1 MCHFHS
7 SVEGAV
13 TYTAMLFIP
22 SHAPMDYYTK
32 DYEKGLALYSS
43 NVLIMEKC
51 DDLLP
56 DYYNFVRGVVAS
68 ADVSLN
74 ISRETLQQNRQ
85 LKAIAKRVE
94 KKITADKKAEEA
106 VKEVKAEVK
115 SAAEKTG
122 AAVKETAKK
131 AVKTAEKAVK
141 TAAKATKAKKETV
154 KKAVEAEIKDEVFVQ
169 FAGGEINV
177 EAVVAAAKAD
187 YKAKGHRTPK
197 TVSVY
202 IKPEEGVA
210 YYTVKGVGSEDYKVE
225 L

>member
-1 MCHFHS
+1 M
-7 SVEGAV
+7 A
-13 TYTAMLFIP
+13 
-22 SHAPMDYYTK
+22 
-32 DYEKGLALYSS
+32 
-43 NVLIMEKC
+43 
-51 DDLLP
+51 
-56 DYYNFVRGVVAS
+56 
-68 ADVSLN
+68 
-74 ISRETLQQNRQ
+74 
-85 LKAIAKRVE
+85 E
-94 KKITADKKAEEA
+94 KKIAADKKAEEA

-122 AAVKETAKK
+122 EAVKETAKK

-141 TAAKATKAKKETV
+141 TAAKAKKETV

-169 FAGGEINV
+169 FAGREINV

>member
-1 MCHFHS
+1 M
-7 SVEGAV
+7 A
-13 TYTAMLFIP
+13 
-22 SHAPMDYYTK
+22 
-32 DYEKGLALYSS
+32 
-43 NVLIMEKC
+43 
-51 DDLLP
+51 
-56 DYYNFVRGVVAS
+56 
-68 ADVSLN
+68 
-74 ISRETLQQNRQ
+74 
-85 LKAIAKRVE
+85 E

-122 AAVKETAKK
+122 AAAKK

-169 FAGGEINV
+169 FAGREINV

>member
-1 MCHFHS
+1 M
-7 SVEGAV
+7 A
-13 TYTAMLFIP
+13 
-22 SHAPMDYYTK
+22 
-32 DYEKGLALYSS
+32 
-43 NVLIMEKC
+43 
-51 DDLLP
+51 
-56 DYYNFVRGVVAS
+56 
-68 ADVSLN
+68 
-74 ISRETLQQNRQ
+74 
-85 LKAIAKRVE
+85 E

-141 TAAKATKAKKETV
+141 TAAKATKAKKTV

-169 FAGGEINV
+169 FAGVEINV

>member
-1 MCHFHS
+1 M
-7 SVEGAV
+7 A
-13 TYTAMLFIP
+13 
-22 SHAPMDYYTK
+22 
-32 DYEKGLALYSS
+32 
-43 NVLIMEKC
+43 
-51 DDLLP
+51 
-56 DYYNFVRGVVAS
+56 
-68 ADVSLN
+68 
-74 ISRETLQQNRQ
+74 
-85 LKAIAKRVE
+85 E

-122 AAVKETAKK
+122 AAVKET
-131 AVKTAEKAVK
+131 
-141 TAAKATKAKKETV
+141 V

-169 FAGGEINV
+169 FAGVEINV

>member
-1 MCHFHS
+1 M
-7 SVEGAV
+7 A
-13 TYTAMLFIP
+13 
-22 SHAPMDYYTK
+22 
-32 DYEKGLALYSS
+32 
-43 NVLIMEKC
+43 
-51 DDLLP
+51 
-56 DYYNFVRGVVAS
+56 
-68 ADVSLN
+68 
-74 ISRETLQQNRQ
+74 
-85 LKAIAKRVE
+85 E
-94 KKITADKKAEEA
+94 KKIAADKKAEEA
-106 VKEVKAEVK
+106 VNEVKAEVK

-141 TAAKATKAKKETV
+141 TAAKAKKETV

-169 FAGGEINV
+169 FTGREINV

>member
-1 MCHFHS
+1 M
-7 SVEGAV
+7 A
-13 TYTAMLFIP
+13 
-22 SHAPMDYYTK
+22 
-32 DYEKGLALYSS
+32 
-43 NVLIMEKC
+43 
-51 DDLLP
+51 
-56 DYYNFVRGVVAS
+56 
-68 ADVSLN
+68 
-74 ISRETLQQNRQ
+74 
-85 LKAIAKRVE
+85 E

-141 TAAKATKAKKETV
+141 TATKAKKETV

>member
-1 MCHFHS
+1 M
-7 SVEGAV
+7 A
-13 TYTAMLFIP
+13 
-22 SHAPMDYYTK
+22 
-32 DYEKGLALYSS
+32 
-43 NVLIMEKC
+43 
-51 DDLLP
+51 
-56 DYYNFVRGVVAS
+56 
-68 ADVSLN
+68 
-74 ISRETLQQNRQ
+74 
-85 LKAIAKRVE
+85 E

-141 TAAKATKAKKETV
+141 TAAKAKKETV

-169 FAGGEINV
+169 FAGREINV

>member
-1 MCHFHS
+1 MVAISPFECLSMACRS
-7 SVEGAV
+7 SISI
-13 TYTAMLFIP
+13 FFRQ
-22 SHAPMDYYTK
+22 
-32 DYEKGLALYSS
+32 SS
-43 NVLIMEKC
+43 TI
-51 DDLLP
+51 
-56 DYYNFVRGVVAS
+56 VRS
-68 ADVSLN
+68 SSDRC
-74 ISRETLQQNRQ
+74 I
-85 LKAIAKRVE
+85 
-94 KKITADKKAEEA
+94 
-106 VKEVKAEVK
+106 K

>member
-1 MCHFHS
+1 M
-7 SVEGAV
+7 A
-13 TYTAMLFIP
+13 
-22 SHAPMDYYTK
+22 
-32 DYEKGLALYSS
+32 
-43 NVLIMEKC
+43 
-51 DDLLP
+51 
-56 DYYNFVRGVVAS
+56 
-68 ADVSLN
+68 
-74 ISRETLQQNRQ
+74 
-85 LKAIAKRVE
+85 E

-141 TAAKATKAKKETV
+141 TAAKAKKETV

>member
-1 MCHFHS
+1 M
-7 SVEGAV
+7 A
-13 TYTAMLFIP
+13 
-22 SHAPMDYYTK
+22 
-32 DYEKGLALYSS
+32 
-43 NVLIMEKC
+43 
-51 DDLLP
+51 
-56 DYYNFVRGVVAS
+56 
-68 ADVSLN
+68 
-74 ISRETLQQNRQ
+74 
-85 LKAIAKRVE
+85 E
-94 KKITADKKAEEA
+94 KKIVADKKAEEA

-141 TAAKATKAKKETV
+141 TAAKAKKETV

-169 FAGGEINV
+169 FAGVEINV
-177 EAVVAAAKAD
+177 EAVVTAAKAD

>member
-1 MCHFHS
+1 M
-7 SVEGAV
+7 A
-13 TYTAMLFIP
+13 
-22 SHAPMDYYTK
+22 
-32 DYEKGLALYSS
+32 
-43 NVLIMEKC
+43 
-51 DDLLP
+51 
-56 DYYNFVRGVVAS
+56 
-68 ADVSLN
+68 
-74 ISRETLQQNRQ
+74 
-85 LKAIAKRVE
+85 E
-94 KKITADKKAEEA
+94 KKITADKKVEEA

-141 TAAKATKAKKETV
+141 TAAKAKKETV

-169 FAGGEINV
+169 FAGVEINV

>member
-1 MCHFHS
+1 M
-7 SVEGAV
+7 A
-13 TYTAMLFIP
+13 
-22 SHAPMDYYTK
+22 
-32 DYEKGLALYSS
+32 
-43 NVLIMEKC
+43 
-51 DDLLP
+51 
-56 DYYNFVRGVVAS
+56 
-68 ADVSLN
+68 
-74 ISRETLQQNRQ
+74 
-85 LKAIAKRVE
+85 E

-169 FAGGEINV
+169 FAGVEINV

-187 YKAKGHRTPK
+187 YKAKGHRTPQRHRLCRGS
-197 TVSVY
+197 VSVSTGNQRE
-202 IKPEEGVA
+202 IGRAHV
-210 YYTVKGVGSEDYKVE
+210 
-225 L
+225 

>member
-1 MCHFHS
+1 M
-7 SVEGAV
+7 A
-13 TYTAMLFIP
+13 
-22 SHAPMDYYTK
+22 
-32 DYEKGLALYSS
+32 
-43 NVLIMEKC
+43 
-51 DDLLP
+51 
-56 DYYNFVRGVVAS
+56 
-68 ADVSLN
+68 
-74 ISRETLQQNRQ
+74 
-85 LKAIAKRVE
+85 E
-94 KKITADKKAEEA
+94 KKIAADKKAEEA

-115 SAAEKTG
+115 AAAEKTG
-122 AAVKETAKK
+122 EAVKE
-131 AVKTAEKAVK
+131 TAEKAVK

>member
-1 MCHFHS
+1 M
-7 SVEGAV
+7 A
-13 TYTAMLFIP
+13 
-22 SHAPMDYYTK
+22 
-32 DYEKGLALYSS
+32 
-43 NVLIMEKC
+43 
-51 DDLLP
+51 
-56 DYYNFVRGVVAS
+56 
-68 ADVSLN
+68 
-74 ISRETLQQNRQ
+74 
-85 LKAIAKRVE
+85 E
-94 KKITADKKAEEA
+94 KKIVADKKAEEA

-169 FAGGEINV
+169 FAGVEINV
-177 EAVVAAAKAD
+177 EAVVTAAKAD
-187 YKAKGHRTPK
+187 YKAK

>member
-1 MCHFHS
+1 M
-7 SVEGAV
+7 A
-13 TYTAMLFIP
+13 
-22 SHAPMDYYTK
+22 
-32 DYEKGLALYSS
+32 
-43 NVLIMEKC
+43 
-51 DDLLP
+51 
-56 DYYNFVRGVVAS
+56 
-68 ADVSLN
+68 
-74 ISRETLQQNRQ
+74 
-85 LKAIAKRVE
+85 E

-169 FAGGEINV
+169 FAGVEINV

-187 YKAKGHRTPK
+187 YKAKGLLTLLPICSRNLSAVQRAVPPS
-197 TVSVY
+197 TV
-202 IKPEEGVA
+202 PA
-210 YYTVKGVGSEDYKVE
+210 
-225 L
+225 

>member
-1 MCHFHS
+1 M
-7 SVEGAV
+7 A
-13 TYTAMLFIP
+13 
-22 SHAPMDYYTK
+22 
-32 DYEKGLALYSS
+32 
-43 NVLIMEKC
+43 
-51 DDLLP
+51 
-56 DYYNFVRGVVAS
+56 
-68 ADVSLN
+68 
-74 ISRETLQQNRQ
+74 
-85 LKAIAKRVE
+85 E
-94 KKITADKKAEEA
+94 KKIAADKKAEEA

-115 SAAEKTG
+115 AAAEKTG
-122 AAVKETAKK
+122 EAVKETAKK

-141 TAAKATKAKKETV
+141 TAAKATKAKQETV

-169 FAGGEINV
+169 FAGVEVNV

>member
-1 MCHFHS
+1 M
-7 SVEGAV
+7 A
-13 TYTAMLFIP
+13 
-22 SHAPMDYYTK
+22 
-32 DYEKGLALYSS
+32 
-43 NVLIMEKC
+43 
-51 DDLLP
+51 
-56 DYYNFVRGVVAS
+56 
-68 ADVSLN
+68 
-74 ISRETLQQNRQ
+74 
-85 LKAIAKRVE
+85 E
-94 KKITADKKAEEA
+94 KKIAADKKAEEA

-122 AAVKETAKK
+122 A
-131 AVKTAEKAVK
+131 AVK

-169 FAGGEINV
+169 FAGREINV

>member
-1 MCHFHS
+1 M
-7 SVEGAV
+7 A
-13 TYTAMLFIP
+13 
-22 SHAPMDYYTK
+22 
-32 DYEKGLALYSS
+32 
-43 NVLIMEKC
+43 
-51 DDLLP
+51 
-56 DYYNFVRGVVAS
+56 
-68 ADVSLN
+68 
-74 ISRETLQQNRQ
+74 
-85 LKAIAKRVE
+85 E
-94 KKITADKKAEEA
+94 KKIAADKKAEEA

-115 SAAEKTG
+115 AAAEKTG

-141 TAAKATKAKKETV
+141 TAAKAKKETV

>member
-1 MCHFHS
+1 MSNKLRFTS
-7 SVEGAV
+7 SG
-13 TYTAMLFIP
+13 
-22 SHAPMDYYTK
+22 
-32 DYEKGLALYSS
+32 
-43 NVLIMEKC
+43 
-51 DDLLP
+51 
-56 DYYNFVRGVVAS
+56 
-68 ADVSLN
+68 
-74 ISRETLQQNRQ
+74 
-85 LKAIAKRVE
+85 
-94 KKITADKKAEEA
+94 
-106 VKEVKAEVK
+106 
-115 SAAEKTG
+115 
-122 AAVKETAKK
+122 K

-169 FAGGEINV
+169 FAGVEINV

-210 YYTVKGVGSEDYKVE
+210 YYTVKGVGSEDYRVE

>member
-1 MCHFHS
+1 M
-7 SVEGAV
+7 A
-13 TYTAMLFIP
+13 
-22 SHAPMDYYTK
+22 
-32 DYEKGLALYSS
+32 
-43 NVLIMEKC
+43 
-51 DDLLP
+51 
-56 DYYNFVRGVVAS
+56 
-68 ADVSLN
+68 
-74 ISRETLQQNRQ
+74 
-85 LKAIAKRVE
+85 E

-131 AVKTAEKAVK
+131 AVKTA
-141 TAAKATKAKKETV
+141 AKATKAKKETV

-169 FAGGEINV
+169 FAGVEINV

>member
-1 MCHFHS
+1 M
-7 SVEGAV
+7 A
-13 TYTAMLFIP
+13 
-22 SHAPMDYYTK
+22 
-32 DYEKGLALYSS
+32 
-43 NVLIMEKC
+43 
-51 DDLLP
+51 
-56 DYYNFVRGVVAS
+56 
-68 ADVSLN
+68 
-74 ISRETLQQNRQ
+74 
-85 LKAIAKRVE
+85 E
-94 KKITADKKAEEA
+94 KKIAADKKAEEA

-141 TAAKATKAKKETV
+141 TAAKATKETV

-169 FAGGEINV
+169 FAGVEINV

>member
-1 MCHFHS
+1 M
-7 SVEGAV
+7 A
-13 TYTAMLFIP
+13 
-22 SHAPMDYYTK
+22 
-32 DYEKGLALYSS
+32 
-43 NVLIMEKC
+43 
-51 DDLLP
+51 
-56 DYYNFVRGVVAS
+56 
-68 ADVSLN
+68 
-74 ISRETLQQNRQ
+74 
-85 LKAIAKRVE
+85 E
-94 KKITADKKAEEA
+94 KKIAADKKAEEA

-122 AAVKETAKK
+122 EAVKETAKK
-131 AVKTAEKAVK
+131 AVKTAE
-141 TAAKATKAKKETV
+141 KATKAKKETV

-169 FAGGEINV
+169 FAGVEVNV

>member
-1 MCHFHS
+1 MPDNRNNK
-7 SVEGAV
+7 G
-13 TYTAMLFIP
+13 
-22 SHAPMDYYTK
+22 YYRPEQ
-32 DYEKGLALYSS
+32 DRRPQG
-43 NVLIMEKC
+43 
-51 DDLLP
+51 
-56 DYYNFVRGVVAS
+56 
-68 ADVSLN
+68 
-74 ISRETLQQNRQ
+74 QNRPQ
-85 LKAIAKRVE
+85 QQENSTWL
-94 KKITADKKAEEA
+94 TP
-106 VKEVKAEVK
+106 
-115 SAAEKTG
+115 T
-122 AAVKETAKK
+122 VKETAKK

-169 FAGGEINV
+169 FAGVEINV

>member
-1 MCHFHS
+1 M
-7 SVEGAV
+7 A
-13 TYTAMLFIP
+13 
-22 SHAPMDYYTK
+22 
-32 DYEKGLALYSS
+32 
-43 NVLIMEKC
+43 
-51 DDLLP
+51 
-56 DYYNFVRGVVAS
+56 
-68 ADVSLN
+68 
-74 ISRETLQQNRQ
+74 
-85 LKAIAKRVE
+85 E
-94 KKITADKKAEEA
+94 KKIAADKKAEEA

-131 AVKTAEKAVK
+131 AVKTA
-141 TAAKATKAKKETV
+141 AKATKAKKETV
-154 KKAVEAEIKDEVFVQ
+154 KKAVEAQIKDEVFVQ
-169 FAGGEINV
+169 FAGVEINV

>member
-1 MCHFHS
+1 M
-7 SVEGAV
+7 A
-13 TYTAMLFIP
+13 
-22 SHAPMDYYTK
+22 
-32 DYEKGLALYSS
+32 
-43 NVLIMEKC
+43 
-51 DDLLP
+51 
-56 DYYNFVRGVVAS
+56 
-68 ADVSLN
+68 
-74 ISRETLQQNRQ
+74 
-85 LKAIAKRVE
+85 E

-122 AAVKETAKK
+122 AAVKE

-169 FAGGEINV
+169 FAGVEINV

>member
-1 MCHFHS
+1 M
-7 SVEGAV
+7 A
-13 TYTAMLFIP
+13 
-22 SHAPMDYYTK
+22 
-32 DYEKGLALYSS
+32 
-43 NVLIMEKC
+43 
-51 DDLLP
+51 
-56 DYYNFVRGVVAS
+56 
-68 ADVSLN
+68 
-74 ISRETLQQNRQ
+74 
-85 LKAIAKRVE
+85 E

-169 FAGGEINV
+169 FAGVEINV

-210 YYTVKGVGSEDYKVE
+210 YYTVKGVGIDNSAGIERFPEAQFDMVRLGIGLYGIGFE
-225 L
+225 GLRRTLQL

>member
-1 MCHFHS
+1 M
-7 SVEGAV
+7 A
-13 TYTAMLFIP
+13 
-22 SHAPMDYYTK
+22 
-32 DYEKGLALYSS
+32 
-43 NVLIMEKC
+43 
-51 DDLLP
+51 
-56 DYYNFVRGVVAS
+56 
-68 ADVSLN
+68 
-74 ISRETLQQNRQ
+74 
-85 LKAIAKRVE
+85 E

-115 SAAEKTG
+115 SAAEKT
-122 AAVKETAKK
+122 
-131 AVKTAEKAVK
+131 
-141 TAAKATKAKKETV
+141 KKETV

-169 FAGGEINV
+169 FAGVEINV

>member
-1 MCHFHS
+1 M
-7 SVEGAV
+7 A
-13 TYTAMLFIP
+13 
-22 SHAPMDYYTK
+22 
-32 DYEKGLALYSS
+32 
-43 NVLIMEKC
+43 
-51 DDLLP
+51 
-56 DYYNFVRGVVAS
+56 
-68 ADVSLN
+68 
-74 ISRETLQQNRQ
+74 
-85 LKAIAKRVE
+85 E

-141 TAAKATKAKKETV
+141 TAKATKAKKETV

>member
-1 MCHFHS
+1 M
-7 SVEGAV
+7 A
-13 TYTAMLFIP
+13 
-22 SHAPMDYYTK
+22 
-32 DYEKGLALYSS
+32 
-43 NVLIMEKC
+43 
-51 DDLLP
+51 
-56 DYYNFVRGVVAS
+56 
-68 ADVSLN
+68 
-74 ISRETLQQNRQ
+74 
-85 LKAIAKRVE
+85 E
-94 KKITADKKAEEA
+94 KKIAADKKAEEA

-122 AAVKETAKK
+122 EAVKETAKK
-131 AVKTAEKAVK
+131 AVKTAE
-141 TAAKATKAKKETV
+141 KATKAKKETV

-169 FAGGEINV
+169 FAGVEVNV

-210 YYTVKGVGSEDYKVE
+210 YYTVKGVGSEDYKVD

>member
-1 MCHFHS
+1 M
-7 SVEGAV
+7 A
-13 TYTAMLFIP
+13 
-22 SHAPMDYYTK
+22 
-32 DYEKGLALYSS
+32 
-43 NVLIMEKC
+43 
-51 DDLLP
+51 
-56 DYYNFVRGVVAS
+56 
-68 ADVSLN
+68 
-74 ISRETLQQNRQ
+74 
-85 LKAIAKRVE
+85 E
-94 KKITADKKAEEA
+94 KKIAADKKAEEA

-115 SAAEKTG
+115 AAAEKTG
-122 AAVKETAKK
+122 AAVKK

-169 FAGGEINV
+169 FAGVEVNV

>member
-1 MCHFHS
+1 M
-7 SVEGAV
+7 A
-13 TYTAMLFIP
+13 
-22 SHAPMDYYTK
+22 
-32 DYEKGLALYSS
+32 
-43 NVLIMEKC
+43 
-51 DDLLP
+51 
-56 DYYNFVRGVVAS
+56 
-68 ADVSLN
+68 
-74 ISRETLQQNRQ
+74 
-85 LKAIAKRVE
+85 E
-94 KKITADKKAEEA
+94 KKIAADKKAEEA

-154 KKAVEAEIKDEVFVQ
+154 KKAVEVKDEVFVQ
-169 FAGGEINV
+169 FAGVEINV

>member
-1 MCHFHS
+1 M
-7 SVEGAV
+7 A
-13 TYTAMLFIP
+13 
-22 SHAPMDYYTK
+22 
-32 DYEKGLALYSS
+32 
-43 NVLIMEKC
+43 
-51 DDLLP
+51 
-56 DYYNFVRGVVAS
+56 
-68 ADVSLN
+68 
-74 ISRETLQQNRQ
+74 
-85 LKAIAKRVE
+85 E

-122 AAVKETAKK
+122 AAVKET
-131 AVKTAEKAVK
+131 
-141 TAAKATKAKKETV
+141 AKKETV

>member
-1 MCHFHS
+1 M
-7 SVEGAV
+7 A
-13 TYTAMLFIP
+13 
-22 SHAPMDYYTK
+22 
-32 DYEKGLALYSS
+32 
-43 NVLIMEKC
+43 
-51 DDLLP
+51 
-56 DYYNFVRGVVAS
+56 
-68 ADVSLN
+68 
-74 ISRETLQQNRQ
+74 
-85 LKAIAKRVE
+85 E
-94 KKITADKKAEEA
+94 KKIAADKKAEEA

-141 TAAKATKAKKETV
+141 TAAKAKKETV

-169 FAGGEINV
+169 FAGREINV

>member
-1 MCHFHS
+1 M
-7 SVEGAV
+7 A
-13 TYTAMLFIP
+13 
-22 SHAPMDYYTK
+22 
-32 DYEKGLALYSS
+32 
-43 NVLIMEKC
+43 
-51 DDLLP
+51 
-56 DYYNFVRGVVAS
+56 
-68 ADVSLN
+68 
-74 ISRETLQQNRQ
+74 
-85 LKAIAKRVE
+85 E
-94 KKITADKKAEEA
+94 KKIAADKKAEEV

-141 TAAKATKAKKETV
+141 TAAKAKKETV

-169 FAGGEINV
+169 FAGVEINV

>member
-1 MCHFHS
+1 M
-7 SVEGAV
+7 A
-13 TYTAMLFIP
+13 
-22 SHAPMDYYTK
+22 
-32 DYEKGLALYSS
+32 
-43 NVLIMEKC
+43 
-51 DDLLP
+51 
-56 DYYNFVRGVVAS
+56 
-68 ADVSLN
+68 
-74 ISRETLQQNRQ
+74 
-85 LKAIAKRVE
+85 E

-141 TAAKATKAKKETV
+141 TAAKATKETV

-169 FAGGEINV
+169 FAGVEINV

>member
-1 MCHFHS
+1 M
-7 SVEGAV
+7 A
-13 TYTAMLFIP
+13 
-22 SHAPMDYYTK
+22 
-32 DYEKGLALYSS
+32 
-43 NVLIMEKC
+43 
-51 DDLLP
+51 
-56 DYYNFVRGVVAS
+56 
-68 ADVSLN
+68 
-74 ISRETLQQNRQ
+74 
-85 LKAIAKRVE
+85 E

-141 TAAKATKAKKETV
+141 TKKETV